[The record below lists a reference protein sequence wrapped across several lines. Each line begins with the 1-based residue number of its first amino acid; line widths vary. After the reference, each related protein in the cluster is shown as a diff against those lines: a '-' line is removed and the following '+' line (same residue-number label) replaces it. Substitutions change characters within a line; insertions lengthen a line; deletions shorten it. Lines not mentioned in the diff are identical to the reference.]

1 MLYTHKQAAL
11 TKSGHRLFA
20 LRRSI
25 SRHLRHIRNGGGKIE
40 HLIYNHIVFMVIFN
54 TLLQNRRKYTTIFW
68 NVQEKKEKNDLWLDF
83 FNELHRCSKKGSVA
97 EDVKDVFG

>member
-11 TKSGHRLFA
+11 TKRGHRLFA

-25 SRHLRHIRNGGGKIE
+25 SHHLRHIRNGGGKIE
-40 HLIYNHIVFMVIFN
+40 HLIYKHIVFMVILN

-83 FNELHRCSKKGSVA
+83 L
-97 EDVKDVFG
+97 EDCTV